1 MTKSS
6 KKANCTHFPAVV
18 VCATVGAKKRNIKC
32 SDPYPKIDICTLEHR
47 KSKKNTVEA
56 RSLILDPRSQRAG
69 SYKFG
74 AVIVNV

>member
-47 KSKKNTVEA
+47 KSKKKY
-56 RSLILDPRSQRAG
+56 S
-69 SYKFG
+69 
-74 AVIVNV
+74 